1 MKKQLA
7 RVFLSLIMVLSVSVC
22 MLASAKSTMKVCT
35 SAADLG
41 EIVMDGYNLGE
52 KGSVQIIE
60 GTYTSNKGN
69 ILNVLNNTS
78 QLETRWQRGRWMWS
92 TSLCTGTSGIY
103 LQTQKC

>member
-69 ILNVLNNTS
+69 TFDVYCCC
-78 QLETRWQRGRWMWS
+78 
-92 TSLCTGTSGIY
+92 SLLLSMNCSNS
-103 LQTQKC
+103 LSANCSKCCPIMLGQAAGA